1 MLYTQDPV
9 RYYHQMKY
17 FLFRMTIPFFC
28 VIYCHT
34 EVIGQNMQ
42 AEVCIAGT
50 IQHSFISKINA
61 QAYQISIALPFNYS
75 AADTIHY
82 PVMYI
87 LDSDP
92 NLPLAALIQRNMS
105 YDHEVPDMIMVGVGY
120 QVSDFLA
127 SRPFRMLDY
136 TPTHVP
142 KVDSEMTA
150 NHHMKMESGGAY
162 NFLRVLEE
170 EVIPY
175 IEKSYKTNN
184 DRALAGHSFGG
195 LFTVYTLFHK
205 PALFKRYLIS
215 SPSLEWDDSEML
227 KEETQFY
234 NAGHNALKAS
244 VFISVGSLEPAPMMP
259 DMNKLVK
266 VLRNRNYK
274 ELELTD
280 YIFEGET
287 HLSVIS
293 FALSKGMR
301 NIYNPAINKK

>member
-1 MLYTQDPV
+1 MIYTKDPV
-9 RYYHQMKY
+9 FAYHSLKY
-17 FLFRMTIPFFC
+17 LFIRMTISFFC
-28 VIYCHT
+28 FIYCHT
-34 EVIGQNMQ
+34 KVAGQNMQ

-50 IQHSFISKINA
+50 MAHSFISKINA
-61 QAYQISIALPFNYS
+61 QAYQLSISLPFNYS

-105 YDHEVPDMIMVGVGY
+105 YDHEVPDVILVGVGY

-136 TPTHVP
+136 TPTRVP
-142 KVDSEMTA
+142 KIDSEMTA
-150 NHHMKMESGGAY
+150 NHHMKMVSGGAY

-184 DRALAGHSFGG
+184 DRSLAGHSFGG
-195 LFTVYTLFHK
+195 LFAVYTLFHK
-205 PALFKRYLIS
+205 PALFKKYLIS
-215 SPSLEWDDSEML
+215 SPSLEWDDREML

-234 NAGHNALKAS
+234 DAEHTALKAK
-244 VFISVGSLEPAPMMP
+244 VFISVGSIEPEPMVP

-280 YIFEGET
+280 YIFEDET
-287 HLSVIS
+287 HLSVIP

-301 NIYNPAINKK
+301 NLYNPAINKK